1 MGRPASVS
9 SPTLAPIEAVLRGRT
24 ASQSPAD
31 GPQPA
36 SVFVPFAERDGEA
49 MLVLTRRSQEVRR
62 HKGEIAFPGGI
73 REPADA
79 SARETALRETVEELG
94 VAASK
99 LTVWG
104 ELEPV
109 ETSTGYVLSIFT
121 GRLDGLDGLRP
132 NRREIAEV
140 IPVPIAV
147 LLDESAARNE
157 TRLVA
162 GRLMSRPSYS
172 YNGNV
177 IWGATARIVAQLV
190 ALLSQPG
197 ARRHS
202 PPQARREPPN

>member
-1 MGRPASVS
+1 M
-9 SPTLAPIEAVLRGRT
+9 
-24 ASQSPAD
+24 
-31 GPQPA
+31 
-36 SVFVPFAERDGEA
+36 FVPFAEREGEPL
-49 MLVLTRRSQEVRR
+49 LVLTRRSQEVRQ
-62 HKGEIAFPGGI
+62 HKGEIAFPGGV

-109 ETSTGYVLSIFT
+109 ETSSGYALSVFT
-121 GRLDGLDGLRP
+121 GRLDGLDDMQP
-132 NRREIAEV
+132 NRREVAEV
-140 IPVPIAV
+140 IPVPIAA
-147 LLDESAARNE
+147 LLDESALRNE

-162 GRLMSRPSYS
+162 GRLMNRPSYS
-172 YNGNV
+172 YNGSM

-197 ARRHS
+197 ARRRFS
-202 PPQARREPPN
+202 PQPLQEPPN